1 MENEIMNNIKQ
12 LVIEKLKTIKDLELP
27 VNIYEL
33 GLIYQTRIENINDQI
48 QVTIEMTTIHSQSGS
63 TKPITHLIKSAVETL
78 EEVDECNIKFV
89 FTPKWDLSMMSKEG
103 LQKLRDA
110 ESRNYQ
116 M

>member
-1 MENEIMNNIKQ
+1 MNNIEQ

-33 GLIYQTRIENINDQI
+33 GLIYKIDIENINDKI
-48 QVTIEMTTIHSQSGS
+48 LVTIEMTTIHSQSGS
-63 TKPITHLIKSAVETL
+63 TKPITHLVRSAVETI
-78 EEVDECNIKFV
+78 EEVDECNVKFV
-89 FTPKWDLSMMSKEG
+89 FTQKWDLSMMSKEG

>member
-1 MENEIMNNIKQ
+1 MNNIKQ

-33 GLIYQTRIENINDQI
+33 GLIYQTRVEHIKDKIK
-48 QVTIEMTTIHSQSGS
+48 VTIEMTTIHSQSGS
-63 TKPITHLIKSAVETL
+63 TKPITQLIRSAVETI
-78 EEVDECNIKFV
+78 EEVDECNVKFV
-89 FTPKWDLSMMSKEG
+89 FTPKWDLSMMSNEG
-103 LQKLRDA
+103 LQKLRDS

>member
-1 MENEIMNNIKQ
+1 MNNIKQ

-33 GLIYQTRIENINDQI
+33 GLIYQTRIENIKDQI

>member
-1 MENEIMNNIKQ
+1 MNNIKQ

-33 GLIYQTRIENINDQI
+33 GLVYKTSIENVDDKIH
-48 QVTIEMTTIHSQSGS
+48 VTIEMTTIHSQSGS
-63 TKPITHLIKSAVETL
+63 TKPITHLVKSAVETID
-78 EEVDECNIKFV
+78 EVHECDIRFV
-89 FTPKWDLSMMSKEG
+89 FTPKWDISMMSKEG

>member
-1 MENEIMNNIKQ
+1 MKNIEQ

-33 GLIYQTRIENINDQI
+33 GLVYKTSIENVDDKIH
-48 QVTIEMTTIHSQSGS
+48 VTIEMTTIHSQSGS
-63 TKPITHLIKSAVETL
+63 TKPITHLVKSAVETID
-78 EEVDECNIKFV
+78 EVHECDIRFV
-89 FTPKWDLSMMSKEG
+89 FTPKWDISMMSKEG

>member
-1 MENEIMNNIKQ
+1 MNTLDKKEIEQ

-33 GLIYQTRIENINDQI
+33 GLIYKISIEDINDKM

-63 TKPITHLIKSAVETL
+63 TKPITHLVRSAVETIN
-78 EEVDECNIKFV
+78 EVDECNIKFV
-89 FTPKWDLSMMSKEG
+89 FIPKWDLSMMSKEG
-103 LQKLRDA
+103 LEKLRNAD
-110 ESRNYQ
+110 SLNYQ

>member
-1 MENEIMNNIKQ
+1 MNNLKQ

-33 GLIYQTRIENINDQI
+33 GLIYKTSIESIDSKV
-48 QVTIEMTTIHSQSGS
+48 QVNIEMTTIHSQSGS
-63 TKPITHLIKSAVETL
+63 TKPITHLVRSAVETID
-78 EEVDECNIKFV
+78 EVDLCNVKFV

>member
-1 MENEIMNNIKQ
+1 MNNIKQ

-33 GLIYQTRIENINDQI
+33 GLIYQTSIENINDKI

-63 TKPITHLIKSAVETL
+63 TKPITHLIKSAVETI
-78 EEVDECNIKFV
+78 EEVDECNVKFI

-103 LQKLRDA
+103 LEKLRNA

>member
-1 MENEIMNNIKQ
+1 MNNLEQ

-33 GLIYQTRIENINDQI
+33 GLIYNTKIENIKDRT

-63 TKPITHLIKSAVETL
+63 TKPITHLVKSAVETID
-78 EEVDECNIKFV
+78 EVDECNVRFV

-103 LQKLRDA
+103 LQRLRDA